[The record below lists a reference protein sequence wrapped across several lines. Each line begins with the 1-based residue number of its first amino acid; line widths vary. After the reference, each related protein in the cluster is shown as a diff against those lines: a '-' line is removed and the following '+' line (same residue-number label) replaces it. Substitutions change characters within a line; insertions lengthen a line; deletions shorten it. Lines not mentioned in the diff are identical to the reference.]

1 MAGIWSFCGCGV
13 GQQLQ
18 LRFDPRPGNL
28 RMLHRVPET
37 LGPKVTKTPGAG
49 SSQTTRFGQWHVGR
63 KDGTSSARP
72 ALPRSGLL
80 PSHSSALSMK
90 RASWGWTTH
99 TRGRQGIHGSSYLP
113 ACQQQEAR
121 MLGFPAPERD
131 RERERNRER
140 EMDQPV
146 VSCLPASPD
155 PCLCQHASTSET
167 AGLLPACLCLGSPW
181 QGWCDVMMLWGSS
194 PGVPAQ
200 GS

>member
-1 MAGIWSFCGCGV
+1 M
-13 GQQLQ
+13 
-18 LRFDPRPGNL
+18 P
-28 RMLHRVPET
+28 HRVPET
-37 LGPKVTKTPGAG
+37 LGPKVPKTPGAG
-49 SSQTTRFGQWHVGR
+49 SSQTIRLGQWHVGR

-99 TRGRQGIHGSSYLP
+99 TQRKARDSRELPSARLP
-113 ACQQQEAR
+113 AAR
-121 MLGFPAPERD
+121 SKDAGLSCT
-131 RERERNRER
+131 REREGEREKERER
-140 EMDQPV
+140 EMDRPV